1 MPFWSENFGDE
12 GRDLKDPKRQFRFKV
27 EFTGINAA
35 PGGSVMWYA
44 KSATKP
50 SFSVNSAEHVY
61 LNHKFYYPGA
71 VTWNEV
77 SVVLVDPRDPDVAAT
92 LSDIVELS
100 GYKPPTDPFSLGTMS
115 KQKAAGALGTVF
127 ITQIDGD
134 GAEIEKWSLHNAFI
148 SDLKYGDLA
157 YGNDD
162 LVELTVQMKYDWA
175 ELDSVEGRSAHA
187 TGTQKS
193 RFFFQ

>member
-1 MPFWSENFGDE
+1 MPFWSENFGE
-12 GRDLKDPKRQFRFKV
+12 QGTELKDPKRSFRFKV
-27 EFTGINAA
+27 EFTGVGG
-35 PGGSVMWYA
+35 PGGPVMWYA

-71 VTWNEV
+71 VTWNDV
-77 SVVLVDPRDPDVAAT
+77 TVTLVDPRDPDAAAT

-100 GYKPPTDPFSLGTMS
+100 GYKPPSDPYSLGTMS
-115 KQKAAGALGTVF
+115 KQKAAGALGSVN
-127 ITQIDGD
+127 IIQIDGD
-134 GAEIEKWSLHNAFI
+134 GNEIEKWSLHNAFI

-162 LVELTVQMKYDWA
+162 LVELAVQMKYDWA
-175 ELDSVEGRSAHA
+175 ELDSKGSPSVANGG
-187 TGTQKS
+187 TGGD
-193 RFFFQ
+193 RFFRQ